1 LSKCKLES
9 QEATRPLQCQ
19 ELMLSKEIL
28 YSIHQPAKRIQ
39 MAGSEE
45 PAKVGEGTNGGL
57 WIGPPLHRLLK
68 NTSVALRP
76 GSVCAYVSRSLS
88 TYLSS
93 GGRAT
98 CVYQGRERTA
108 TGSPGRE
115 YATGRR
121 NCFQTPPDRHRLSLS
136 LLFSLV
142 SFSLGWGL
150 F

>member
-1 LSKCKLES
+1 
-9 QEATRPLQCQ
+9 
-19 ELMLSKEIL
+19 
-28 YSIHQPAKRIQ
+28 

-76 GSVCAYVSRSLS
+76 GSLCAYVSRSLS

-115 YATGRR
+115 YATEELLPNSTRPPRR
-121 NCFQTPPDRHRLSLS
+121 QRLSLS
-136 LLFSLV
+136 LSLSLFLCFPSCV
-142 SFSLGWGL
+142 SLGWGV